1 MWYMKNKKGF
11 QVSGI
16 YVRLRGHKLNK
27 EDGDRAR
34 KGYVPVLVG
43 QEEMVMERVLIPTKL
58 IDHPYIVSL
67 LELSAKEFGYH
78 QQGLLQV
85 PYDANCLKKMVH
97 IISRE
102 KQYS

>member
-1 MWYMKNKKGF
+1 MKKKKAF
-11 QVSGI
+11 SASTM
-16 YVRLRGHKLNK
+16 YVRLTGYKLDD
-27 EDGDRAR
+27 EDHRAR

-78 QQGLLQV
+78 QQGLLQI

-97 IISRE
+97 IITRD

>member
-1 MWYMKNKKGF
+1 MKNKKSF
-11 QVSGI
+11 QISGI
-16 YVRLRGHKLNK
+16 YVRLKGDKLNK
-27 EDGDRAR
+27 EDDRAR

-58 IDHPYIVSL
+58 IGHPYIVSI

-102 KQYS
+102 KQS